1 MEEKKAVSVI
11 VPVYNS
17 EEYLRRGLG
26 SIMAQSLK
34 DIEIICVN
42 DASTDCSLAVLQE
55 LQQQDERI
63 KVISHEVNQG
73 AAVSR
78 NDGFRIAKGEYVIF
92 LDSDDYF
99 YENMLEVTWHKACVW
114 DADMVVFGSE
124 QVSAL
129 ESKGTDDIPVVSRT
143 VYKPE
148 RIDQVTRKSY
158 FIERVRHVP
167 WDKLVRRSFLEENRI
182 WFQDLPANNDVFFS
196 FASVFAAKKIVT
208 CEEVLVR
215 YYRGRTGSLTEFRSK
230 KENFIIEA
238 YWAVTQYIRKNNVA
252 DCLKIAWFNVMT
264 DNLQRYFSGQE
275 NARKIRE
282 MTLQKLKECQ
292 RLTEELDVYAKKG
305 ALHPH
310 NDIFVRRVLRGEDI
324 CAIPYEQY
332 LRDGLTEVL
341 SPRLRQKKKIA
352 VWGCGERGKQLLRL
366 LEECNLK
373 INFLIDGAKSQQG
386 KEYGSYHVMSYESV
400 KDKVDVILITNMQF
414 FPEIELQAEGKEIL
428 YVWQ

>member
-167 WDKLVRRSFLEENRI
+167 SLPSQSENHH
-182 WFQDLPANNDVFFS
+182 
-196 FASVFAAKKIVT
+196 
-208 CEEVLVR
+208 
-215 YYRGRTGSLTEFRSK
+215 
-230 KENFIIEA
+230 
-238 YWAVTQYIRKNNVA
+238 
-252 DCLKIAWFNVMT
+252 
-264 DNLQRYFSGQE
+264 SG
-275 NARKIRE
+275 
-282 MTLQKLKECQ
+282 
-292 RLTEELDVYAKKG
+292 
-305 ALHPH
+305 
-310 NDIFVRRVLRGEDI
+310 
-324 CAIPYEQY
+324 
-332 LRDGLTEVL
+332 
-341 SPRLRQKKKIA
+341 
-352 VWGCGERGKQLLRL
+352 
-366 LEECNLK
+366 
-373 INFLIDGAKSQQG
+373 
-386 KEYGSYHVMSYESV
+386 
-400 KDKVDVILITNMQF
+400 
-414 FPEIELQAEGKEIL
+414 
-428 YVWQ
+428 